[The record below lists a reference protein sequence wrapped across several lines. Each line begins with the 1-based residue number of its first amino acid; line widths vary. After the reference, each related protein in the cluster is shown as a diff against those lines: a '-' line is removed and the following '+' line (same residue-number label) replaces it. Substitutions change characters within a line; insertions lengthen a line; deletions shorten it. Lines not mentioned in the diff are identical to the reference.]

1 MQTYR
6 IVVIP
11 GDGIGPEL
19 IEAALAVLE
28 AVQEVGGGFALEME
42 EHPAGAAH
50 YAAHGR
56 SMSEETLAA
65 CRSADAILKGPV
77 GDPAVRTPEGT
88 EAGLL
93 GGVLRGGLDL
103 FANVRPIK
111 LYPGAPCPLK
121 GYEAGRIDY
130 VVMRENT
137 EGLYAS
143 RDKGVGGENAVAD
156 TMLMT
161 RPGVERIVRAAFET
175 SRRRGG
181 APGDGA
187 RRVTCVDKSNVLKSY
202 AFFRRIFHEVA
213 EEHPDVEADVIY
225 ADACAQ
231 ALVLQP
237 ERFDVLVAEN
247 FIGDII
253 SDLGGAT
260 IGGLGMCPSGN
271 FGETLAYF
279 EPVHGSAPDIAG
291 KGIANPLSQILSAA
305 MMLEKIGEGEA
316 AGRVERAV
324 WDALAGGEIRLDG
337 RGRALEGTRAAAE
350 AVAARLRRG

>member
-1 MQTYR
+1 MR
-6 IVVIP
+6 H
-11 GDGIGPEL
+11 IGGAKRDRLFCATEIL
-19 IEAALAVLE
+19 AILEESTRLEADQSYVLE
-28 AVQEVGGGFALEME
+28 AVQEGGGGFALEME

-93 GGVLRGGLDL
+93 GGVLRGRLDL

-161 RPGVERIVRAAFET
+161 RPGVERIVRAAFEI
-175 SRRRGG
+175 SRRRGSTTTVCG
-181 APGDGA
+181 S
-187 RRVTCVDKSNVLKSY
+187 RRSKIWTM
-202 AFFRRIFHEVA
+202 A
-213 EEHPDVEADVIY
+213 
-225 ADACAQ
+225 
-231 ALVLQP
+231 
-237 ERFDVLVAEN
+237 
-247 FIGDII
+247 
-253 SDLGGAT
+253 AT
-260 IGGLGMCPSGN
+260 AS
-271 FGETLAYF
+271 
-279 EPVHGSAPDIAG
+279 S
-291 KGIANPLSQILSAA
+291 
-305 MMLEKIGEGEA
+305 
-316 AGRVERAV
+316 
-324 WDALAGGEIRLDG
+324 
-337 RGRALEGTRAAAE
+337 
-350 AVAARLRRG
+350 